1 MKINPF
7 LAVLAALMAALIAY
21 ALYYYCR
28 SDELV
33 WALTI
38 GGGIC
43 IFLPWAATLA
53 VTLGDTAR
61 NVNFKVFSAIFAVIL
76 TGVQIL
82 FVFRNTELPKYLM
95 WSGILL
101 ILWLVIAY
109 AMIPKNKKD

>member
-7 LAVLAALMAALIAY
+7 LAILTALMAAIAAY

-43 IFLPWAATLA
+43 IFLPWTATLA
-53 VTLGDTAR
+53 VTLEDKGR
-61 NVNFKVFSAIFAVIL
+61 NVNFKVFNLIFALLL
-76 TGVQIL
+76 TGVQFI
-82 FVFRNTELPKYLM
+82 FVFRKTDLPKYLM

-101 ILWLVIAY
+101 ILWLATAY
-109 AMIPKNKKD
+109 AMIPKNK